1 MIQRSLKVIYSH
13 LEISKYIY
21 FIFNAESFKTFQE
34 YQHYQDTNFSLNAV
48 VMTSKVIQGH
58 IRPHLCQNHSS
69 PFIYGP
75 ILKICMNANIMKTHY
90 FHKLYNIT
98 YVIEKFCDSDLI
110 SILTYVL
117 MENFFPCLFL

>member
-48 VMTSKVIQGH
+48 GMTSKVIQDH
-58 IRPHLCQNHSS
+58 IYAKTILAHS
-69 PFIYGP
+69 FMDRY
-75 ILKICMNANIMKTHY
+75 
-90 FHKLYNIT
+90 
-98 YVIEKFCDSDLI
+98 
-110 SILTYVL
+110 
-117 MENFFPCLFL
+117 